1 MDFTITI
8 DGVTKS
14 YSKKVKLLDL
24 TNNNKDIICANV
36 NGRIRELDYDV
47 YYDSNISFLTL
58 KDHDAMGIY
67 EKGIRYLFAM
77 ASNIEY
83 PGIKFKMTYSVSRS
97 IYAQLISS
105 DDNNRSLFVTP
116 KMAKRIEDRMNKLV
130 SEDIKFERLIK
141 SNDEAR
147 KIYNDFKLYD
157 KEAILKYRPE
167 KTVHFYKCGDYFNY
181 MYGRMVP
188 STGYLKNFKLLYYTP
203 GILIQYPRSEYNG
216 EIPPFKDEPTFSDT
230 LINAQKWSTLVKL
243 DTVSNINA
251 KIDQDDEHSIVDLI
265 NICEDKHNRM
275 LCELGQ
281 KIEDQIETIRLI
293 CIAGPSSSG
302 KTTFADR
309 LTVELKS
316 RGINPIRIS
325 LDDYYKKREDVPLDE
340 DGNYDFESIDALDVE
355 LFNEN
360 ILDLLNGQEVCL
372 PTFSFKN
379 NDSTFDRRVKIGP
392 EDPIIIEGIH
402 ALNEQMT
409 TSIPKYLK
417 FKIYISPQAQINL
430 DNENP
435 ISLSD
440 IRLIRRI
447 VRDNQYRGSSA
458 EETLKMWPSVR
469 KGEFKWIYATQEYA
483 NYVFDSFLNY
493 ELCVLARHALPLLKS
508 IDKESEFGPDAE
520 RLIGLL
526 KYFSPINEKWI
537 PCSSILKE
545 FTGGSCYRDA
555 K

>member
-1 MDFTITI
+1 MNFKIIINGETLTFE
-8 DGVTKS
+8 
-14 YSKKVKLLDL
+14 KKVKLIDL
-24 TNNNKDIICANV
+24 TNGNKDIICANV

-47 YYDSNISFLTL
+47 YYDATVSFLTL

-77 ASNIEY
+77 ASHLVY

-97 IYAQLISS
+97 IYAQLIAK
-105 DDNNRSLFVTP
+105 DHNEGKLFVTP
-116 KMAKRIEDRMNKLV
+116 KMVGAIEDKMREIV
-130 SEDIKFERLIK
+130 EADYKFERLIK
-141 SNDEAR
+141 TNEEASELY
-147 KIYNDFKLYD
+147 KDFELFD

-167 KTVHFYKCGDYFNY
+167 KTVHFYKCNGYFNY

-188 STGYLKNFKLLYYTP
+188 STGYLKNFKLLFYAP
-203 GILIQYPRSEYNG
+203 GVLIQYPRSEYNG

-230 LINAQKWSTLVKL
+230 LINAQKWSSLVHL
-243 DTVSNINA
+243 SSVSEINSRI
-251 KIDQDDEHSIVDLI
+251 KDNELSVVDLI
-265 NICEDKHNRM
+265 NLCENKHNRM

-281 KIEDQIETIRLI
+281 KIEDQIDTIRLI
-293 CIAGPSSSG
+293 CVAGPSSSG

-309 LTVELKS
+309 LTMELKS

-340 DGNYDFESIDALDVE
+340 DGNYDFETIDALDVE

-360 ILDLLNGQEVCL
+360 VLDLLNGEEVAL
-372 PTFSFKN
+372 PTFSFKM
-379 NDSTFDRRVKIGP
+379 NDRSFDRKVKIGP
-392 EDPIIIEGIH
+392 NDPIIIEGIH
-402 ALNEQMT
+402 ALNEAMT
-409 TSIPKYLK
+409 ISIPKYLK

-440 IRLIRRI
+440 IRLLRRI
-447 VRDNQYRGSSA
+447 VRDNQYRGSDA

-493 ELCVLARHALPLLKS
+493 ELCVLSKHALPLLRK
-508 IDKESEFGPDAE
+508 IDPESEYGPDAE
-520 RLIGLL
+520 RLISLI
-526 KYFSPINEKWI
+526 KYFTPIDEKWI

-545 FTGGSCYRDA
+545 FIGGSCYRDA

>member
-1 MDFTITI
+1 MNFTITMN
-8 DGVTKS
+8 GETQTFE
-14 YSKKVKLLDL
+14 KKVKLIDL

-47 YYDSNISFLTL
+47 YYDATVTFLTL

-77 ASNIEY
+77 ASHLVY

-97 IYAQLISS
+97 IYAQLIAK
-105 DDNNRSLFVTP
+105 DHNEGKLFVTP
-116 KMAKRIEDRMNKLV
+116 KMVRAIEDKMREIV
-130 SEDIKFERLIK
+130 EADYKFERLIK
-141 SNDEAR
+141 TNEEASVLY
-147 KIYNDFKLYD
+147 KDFELFD

-167 KTVHFYKCGDYFNY
+167 KTVHFYKCNGYFNY

-188 STGYLKNFKLLYYTP
+188 STGYLKNFKLLFYAP
-203 GILIQYPRSEYNG
+203 GVLIQYPRSEYNG

-230 LINAQKWSTLVKL
+230 LINAQKWSSLVHL
-243 DTVSNINA
+243 SSVSEINSRI
-251 KIDQDDEHSIVDLI
+251 KDNELSVVDLI
-265 NICEDKHNRM
+265 NLCENKHNRM

-281 KIEDQIETIRLI
+281 KIEDQIDTIRLI
-293 CIAGPSSSG
+293 CVAGPSSSG

-309 LTVELKS
+309 LTMELKS

-340 DGNYDFESIDALDVE
+340 DGNYDFETIDALDVE

-360 ILDLLNGQEVCL
+360 VLDLLNGEEVAL
-372 PTFSFKN
+372 PTFSFKM
-379 NDSTFDRRVKIGP
+379 NDRTFDRKVKIGP
-392 EDPIIIEGIH
+392 NDPIIIEGIH
-402 ALNEQMT
+402 ALNEAMT
-409 TSIPKYLK
+409 ISIPKYLK

-440 IRLIRRI
+440 IRLLRRI
-447 VRDNQYRGSSA
+447 VRDNQYRGSDA

-493 ELCVLARHALPLLKS
+493 ELCVLSKHALPLLRK
-508 IDKESEFGPDAE
+508 IDPESEYGPDAE
-520 RLIGLL
+520 RLISLI
-526 KYFSPINEKWI
+526 KYFTPIDEKWI
-537 PCSSILKE
+537 PCSSLLKE
-545 FTGGSCYRDA
+545 FIGGSCYRDA